1 MQQTAT
7 TREREVVEND
17 LVPAPWKSL
26 FTNEDW
32 LVHDIVVKATY
43 GMVVIVLI
51 AHALVWFWRPWL
63 TSVAP

>member
-51 AHALVWFWRPWL
+51 AHALVWFWRPRL
-63 TSVAP
+63 TP